1 MVKGV
6 KKQMITY
13 QDLLETGENIKDKL
27 ALIERAIA
35 EHKTSSQYKTA
46 VNADLY
52 YAHQN
57 PTIMRYEKII
67 RDMYGRAVKDTFSA
81 NHKIASR
88 YYFFFVT
95 QLVQYLL
102 SNGASFQDE
111 SIKEKIKNFDE
122 ALSKLA
128 TNAQNHGVS
137 YGFFNLDRID
147 VFALTEFVPFY
158 DEENGFIR
166 AGVRFWQIADD
177 KPLRITLY
185 EEDGYTEYIKR
196 VGEDFVELQ
205 PKRAYKQKISVSVT
219 GTEIS
224 DGENY
229 PAFPVVPL
237 YNINKQSELVGNQ
250 ATIDAYDLV
259 ASKMTNNISEGDLI
273 YWLIHNADGMTIED
287 DQKLLQ
293 MLRVQHIGHTDEG
306 QIEAKTIEIPHEA
319 TDSAL
324 ERLRKQLFD
333 DFMGFDPAMISA
345 GSVTAT
351 QITAAY
357 QQLDNKADMFE
368 YQVIEFIK
376 GILAVAGMEGDPS
389 FKRNRIAN
397 VTEETQTIL
406 SASAVLDEETII
418 RKLPFLTP
426 EEAEQAIEKRQLEEM
441 DRYEE
446 EESEPVEE
454 EQAETGDE

>member
-1 MVKGV
+1 
-6 KKQMITY
+6 MITY
-13 QDLLETGENIKDKL
+13 QDLLEAGENTKDRL
-27 ALIERAIA
+27 TLIERAIA
-35 EHKTSSQYKTA
+35 EHKTSKQYRTA
-46 VNADLY
+46 VDADMY
-52 YAHQN
+52 YAHLN

-67 RDMYGRAVKDTFSA
+67 RDMYGRAVKDTFAA

-102 SNGASFQDE
+102 SNGVTFEDDGV
-111 SIKEKIKNFDE
+111 KDRIKNFDE

-128 TNAQNHGVS
+128 TLAQNHGVA

-147 VFALTEFVPFY
+147 VFSFTEFVPFY

-166 AGVRFWQIADD
+166 AGVRFWQIAGN
-177 KPLRITLY
+177 KPLRVTLY

-196 VGEDFVELQ
+196 VGEEFVELQ
-205 PKRAYKQKISVSVT
+205 AKRAYKQKISVSVT

-250 ATIDAYDLV
+250 GTIDAYDLV

-273 YWLIHNADGMTIED
+273 YWLIHNADGMTVED

-293 MLRVQHIGHTDEG
+293 MLHVQHIGHADEG

-333 DFMGFDPAMISA
+333 DFMAFDATAIA
-345 GSVTAT
+345 GGNVTAT

-368 YQVIEFIK
+368 YQLIEFIK
-376 GILAVAGMEGDPS
+376 KLLAVAGMEGDPS

-397 VTEETQTIL
+397 STEETQTIL
-406 SASAVLDEETII
+406 SAAAVLDDETVIK
-418 RKLPFLTP
+418 KLPFLTP
-426 EEAEQAIEKRQLEEM
+426 EEAAEVIKRKQDEEIERLVP
-441 DRYEE
+441 DP
-446 EESEPVEE
+446 S
-454 EQAETGDE
+454 GSDE